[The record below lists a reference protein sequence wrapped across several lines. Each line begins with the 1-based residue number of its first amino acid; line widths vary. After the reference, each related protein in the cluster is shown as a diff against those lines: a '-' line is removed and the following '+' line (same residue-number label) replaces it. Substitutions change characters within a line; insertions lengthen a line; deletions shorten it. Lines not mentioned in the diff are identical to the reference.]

1 MTFTHAIVC
10 PPAESFDTGITSA
23 MLGPP
28 DWELAQEQHA
38 AYCRT
43 LEKLGLS
50 LVRLPS
56 DPTYPDGTFVEDA
69 AVVTSRGAILT
80 RPGAASRAGEVAA
93 VEPTLRALFPQL
105 SRIVAPGT
113 VDGGDVCEAGEHFF
127 IGVSERTNPEGAAQL
142 AAWLS
147 ERGYS
152 ELTLDIRKLPGLLH
166 LKTGLSW
173 LGDRRLLAVPELARH
188 PALEPWEVVPVPA
201 GESYA
206 ANCVRINQTV
216 LIAAGFPITCALLG
230 ELGYALAPL
239 EMSEFRKMDGGLSC
253 LSLRW

>member
-1 MTFTHAIVC
+1 
-10 PPAESFDTGITSA
+10 

-28 DWELAQEQHA
+28 DWELAREQHEV
-38 AYCRT
+38 YCRT
-43 LEKLGLS
+43 LERLGLALS
-50 LVRLPS
+50 RLPS

-93 VEPTLRALFPQL
+93 VEPVLAAWFPEL
-105 SRIVAPGT
+105 GRIAAPGT

-127 IGVSERTNPEGAAQL
+127 IGISERTNPEGAAQL
-142 AAWLS
+142 TAWLT
-147 ERGYS
+147 ERGFS
-152 ELTLDIRKLPGLLH
+152 ALTIDIRKLPGLLH

-173 LGDRRLLAVPELARH
+173 LSDRRLLAVEELAGH
-188 PALEPWEVVPVPA
+188 PALETWEVVPVPA

-206 ANCVRINQTV
+206 ANCVRINETV
-216 LIAAGFPITCALLG
+216 LIAAGFPVTCALLG
-230 ELGYALAPL
+230 ELGYPLALL
-239 EMSEFRKMDGGLSC
+239 DMSEFRKMDGGLSC

>member
-1 MTFTHAIVC
+1 
-10 PPAESFDTGITSA
+10 

-28 DWELAQEQHA
+28 DWELAREQHD

-43 LEKLGLS
+43 LERLGLT
-50 LVRLPS
+50 LARLPA

-69 AVVTSRGAILT
+69 AVVTDKGAILT

-93 VEPTLRALFPQL
+93 IEPALAAWFPEL
-105 SRIVAPGT
+105 SRIAAPGT
-113 VDGGDVCEAGEHFF
+113 LDGGDVCEAGDHFF
-127 IGVSERTNPEGAAQL
+127 IGISERTNPEGAAQL
-142 AAWLS
+142 TAWLT
-147 ERGYS
+147 ERGFGVRV
-152 ELTLDIRKLPGLLH
+152 LDIRRLPGLLH

-173 LGDRRLLAVPELARH
+173 LGERRLLATDELVGH
-188 PALEPWEVVPVPA
+188 PALDGWEVVPVPA

-206 ANCVRINQTV
+206 ANCVRINGTV
-216 LIAAGFPITCALLG
+216 LIAAGFPITCATLA

-239 EMSEFRKMDGGLSC
+239 DTSEFRKMDGGLSC

>member
-43 LEKLGLS
+43 LETLGLA

-113 VDGGDVCEAGEHFF
+113 VDGGDVCEAGEQFF

-173 LGDRRLLAVPELARH
+173 LGDRRLLAVPELAGH

>member
-1 MTFTHAIVC
+1 MTFTRAVVC

-28 DWELAQEQHA
+28 DWELARRQHE

-43 LEKLGLS
+43 LEGLGLT
-50 LVRLPS
+50 LTMLPA

-93 VEPTLRALFPQL
+93 VEPVLAGWFPALG
-105 SRIVAPGT
+105 RIIAPGT

-127 IGVSERTNPEGAAQL
+127 IGISERTNPEGAAQL
-142 AAWLS
+142 TAWLE
-147 ERGYS
+147 ERGF
-152 ELTLDIRKLPGLLH
+152 TARALDIRKLPRLLH

-173 LGDRRLLAVPELARH
+173 LGDRRLLAVAQLVGHR
-188 PALEPWEVVPVPA
+188 ALHGWEVVPVPS

-216 LIAAGFPITCALLG
+216 LIAAGFPVTGALLG
-230 ELGYALAPL
+230 ELGYPLAPL
-239 EMSEFRKMDGGLSC
+239 DMSEFRKMDGGLSC